1 MRALAVPALYFIALL
16 GPRLLSAT
24 ECTGSVRAADQW
36 VPGATVTA
44 SQGSAKVVAYTD
56 DSGRYTL
63 DLAPGAWNIQVEMF
77 GFSTVQD
84 QVTVGSQPLTKHWT
98 LEMPRSAQ
106 APARSPGSGRPR
118 AGPRAGPRAIPGTP
132 PNPDARPGFQSA
144 QVRAT
149 DNGQQ
154 ALADAAA
161 NAASVDLGADLS
173 AEAQDS
179 LLVNGSTSGGLAQSS
194 DDEARRERMA
204 GGPGGGGANG
214 GLPGGGAGT
223 AQTLGLPPGMSAPGS
238 DPLGLGGFGA
248 SGING
253 GFGQGPGGGGQ
264 GPGGGAFGGG

>member
-1 MRALAVPALYFIALL
+1 MRALAAPALYFAVLL
-16 GPRLLSAT
+16 GPCLLSAT
-24 ECTGSVRAADQW
+24 QYTGTVRAADQW

-44 SQGSAKVVAYTD
+44 SQGSVKVVAYTD
-56 DSGRYTL
+56 DAGRYTL
-63 DLAPGAWNIQVEMF
+63 DLAPGVWNIQVEMF
-77 GFSTVQD
+77 GFSNVQE
-84 QVTVGSQPLTKHWT
+84 QVTVGSQPVTKHWT

-118 AGPRAGPRAIPGTP
+118 GGPRTGSRAVPGTL

-161 NAASVDLGADLS
+161 NAASVDLSADLS

-204 GGPGGGGANG
+204 GGPGGGAANS

-238 DPLGLGGFGA
+238 DPLGLGGF
-248 SGING
+248 
-253 GFGQGPGGGGQ
+253 
-264 GPGGGAFGGG
+264 